1 MFYNVLTE
9 HHGLAH
15 DPFKAIVAPRPI
27 GWISSLDEGG
37 VPNLAPYSFF
47 NGVSDNPH
55 IVMFSSAGIK
65 DSLSNIEKT
74 GDFTCNVA
82 TYALRDHMNLSSASV
97 AAHVS
102 EFDHSGLTKKPS
114 RLVKSW
120 CVQESPISLE
130 CQYLKSVELE
140 DINGVTAEYRMV
152 LGQVVGVHISEDVLT
167 DGKVDMTKLKPISRL
182 GYRDYAVVSEVFEM
196 VRPAVPQET

>member
-9 HHGLAH
+9 KHGLAH

-27 GWISSLDEGG
+27 GWISSLDENGI
-37 VPNLAPYSFF
+37 PNLAPYSFF

-65 DSLSNIEKT
+65 DSLHNIEQT
-74 GDFTCNVA
+74 GDFTCNIA
-82 TYALRDHMNLSSASV
+82 TYDLRNQMNVSSANV
-97 AAHVS
+97 EPGVS
-102 EFDHSGLTKKPS
+102 EFELAGLTKKNS

-120 CVQESPISLE
+120 GVDESPITLE

-140 DINGVTAEYRMV
+140 DIKGAASPYRMV
-152 LGQVVGVHISEDVLT
+152 LGQVVGIHISESVVT
-167 DGKVDMTKLKPISRL
+167 DGKIDMAKLKPIARL
-182 GYRDYAVVSEVFEM
+182 GYRDYAVVDDVFEM
-196 VRPAVPQET
+196 VRPSVPGVV